1 MPAVGQGSGRSSV
14 GEQRAKRPSPP
25 RRTPTRT
32 QVRQAEAQEGQYR
45 SQGAAVKKRATRA
58 TQLARSVPKA
68 GDAPQT
74 RARDQGRAQAYV
86 RSQYTGHVHIPALGA
101 GTFYVKPHVS
111 GTAGVPYRQ
120 GTTVPPDVALAEQ
133 GKQRQAARAQQ
144 QAMKLAPVLSVLE
157 QTTRPIHG
165 IAAGTRAAIH
175 GKNVAH
181 AAGRGFS
188 LKDKSLFSD
197 VLKDLGVKGP
207 TAGIAGFALDV
218 VLDPTTY
225 VTGGAGSVAG
235 RTASK
240 AASRVERK
248 ALAAGLTAE
257 QAKRFGEFAGKQAA
271 RRAGTARGV
280 DMRIAGRS
288 LPGVTRAT
296 ATAGRAAARASGKPG
311 RAVSGAARKIAGDF
325 STGVVPEGIDRGT
338 YGAIRSATRTARSTS
353 SREIYKVRQQAAA
366 VNRAIGDK
374 DYQSVLDAIEAGTVR
389 SLPADLKQAAQF
401 LEARFKYAKRVEQ
414 QAGIR
419 GGTIKNYVPHVR
431 ADLADDGKGVG
442 QQSVGARR
450 IVPSSSRHRTDD
462 RTLAEIRQAEPG
474 KYVEDPGALL
484 AARMSDSAIARSRAE
499 LNRRLGDLG
508 RRIKQRAPV
517 DVRSGEAVYHLK
529 GSDIRM
535 LDLRKAEDQRELQ
548 AFVSGSGRRGGQYVA
563 LNQRAVDR
571 ALKTVQ
577 PGADKSSV
585 GMVFD
590 KVQGTWKLVA
600 TQPNPGFHVRNFIG
614 DLQNAYLG
622 QRGSQLGRNLAH
634 SSRALTELGRQ
645 EKAQRTLSLVGRRI
659 DPGGKGLK
667 IGGEHVSYGQLI
679 AEAEK
684 VGGIRSGF
692 VSRELHDLLEGKA
705 VRPKTRAEALRRWA
719 NNREDVVRLATYI
732 GARKRGLDPEK
743 AAAYVAKHHFDYSD
757 LTELERRVLRRVMPF
772 WVFSARNIPL
782 QMRSLVGRPG
792 KFAQYEKVRDEIA
805 KAFGYEDGWEGD
817 LSESEQRSAPFGIR
831 IKGKPYTISLGP
843 SGLPLTD
850 LNEFPTSANPA
861 KQADEWINRA
871 MSLVTP
877 AIKTPVELWSNMSFF
892 FREPIE
898 RDDAPLVPVPT
909 WLVKTVPERYRK
921 GLGLVPDYVDKRSG
935 KKQWAAPARLVYALG
950 VLPGPF
956 SFLNRISTPSDRPG
970 QDTGSKALAYL
981 GPRVRPIDQ
990 RSTEINRLYDE
1001 RGVIDKRMRSLNQRG
1016 VHAANATP
1024 EYRALQARE
1033 KDVTSHI
1040 MALRTQRGDKIIPGA
1055 RAPRPSL
1062 LSPEAQAAL
1071 ESLGRG
1077 DGAEFSPEA
1086 QRALESVRE
1095 SVGGGSAFSADA
1107 QRALQAI
1114 RAGR

>member
-1 MPAVGQGSGRSSV
+1 MPAVGQGQGKQSA
-14 GEQRAKRPSPP
+14 GERRASRTPASPP
-25 RRTPTRT
+25 RRPPTRT
-32 QVRQAEAQEGQYR
+32 AVRQAQAQEGQYR
-45 SQGAAVKKRATRA
+45 SQGAAVKKQATRA

-74 RARDQGRAQAYV
+74 RARDQGRAQDYV
-86 RSQYTGHVHIPALGA
+86 RSQYTGKVRLADLRGS
-101 GTFYVKPHVS
+101 TFYVTPHVA
-111 GTAGVPYRQ
+111 GTAGVRYQP
-120 GTTVPPDVALAEQ
+120 GTTVPPDVALREG
-133 GKQRQAARAQQ
+133 GKRQKAARAQQ
-144 QAMKLAPVLSVLE
+144 QATRIAPVLSVLE
-157 QTTRPIHG
+157 QTTRPVHA

-175 GKNVAH
+175 GDDVVH

-207 TAGIAGFALDV
+207 AAGIAGFALDV
-218 VLDPTTY
+218 LADPTTY
-225 VTGGAGSVAG
+225 VTGGTGSI
-235 RTASK
+235 ASK
-240 AASRVERK
+240 AASKAATRVEEK
-248 ALAAGLTAE
+248 ALVAGLTAD

-271 RRAGTARGV
+271 KRAGTARGV
-280 DMRIAGRS
+280 DVRVAGKS
-288 LPGVTRAT
+288 VPGVTRAT
-296 ATAGRAAARASGKPG
+296 AKAGRGAARVAGKPG

-325 STGVVPEGIDRGT
+325 STSVVPDGIDRST
-338 YGAIRSATRTARSTS
+338 YGAVRSATRTARSTS

-366 VNRAIGDK
+366 VNKAIGDK
-374 DYQSVLDAIEAGTVR
+374 NYRAVLDAIEAGTVR

-401 LEARFKYAKRVEQ
+401 LQSRFKYARRVEK

-419 GGTIKNYVPHVR
+419 GGTRRNYVPHVR
-431 ADLADDGKGVG
+431 ADLASEGRGIG
-442 QQSVGARR
+442 QQSVGARK
-450 IVPSSSRHRTDD
+450 IAPSSSKARTDQ
-462 RTLAEIRQAEPG
+462 RSLAEIRQAEPG

-484 AARMSDSAIARSRAE
+484 AARMSEGAVARSRAE
-499 LNRRLGDLG
+499 LNRRLGELG
-508 RRIKQRAPV
+508 RRVRQHAPV
-517 DVRSGEAVYHLK
+517 DVRQGEAVYHVK

-548 AFVSGSGRRGGQYVA
+548 AFVNGSGRRGGQYVA
-563 LNQRAVDR
+563 LNERAVDR

-577 PGADKSSV
+577 PGAERSNV
-585 GMVFD
+585 GIVFD
-590 KVQGTWKLVA
+590 KAQGTWKLVA
-600 TQPNPGFHVRNFIG
+600 TQPNPGFHVRNFVG
-614 DLQNAYLG
+614 DVQNAYLG
-622 QRGSQLGRNLAH
+622 QGAGGLARNLVH

-645 EKAQRTLSLVGRRI
+645 EKAHRTLSLVGRRI
-659 DPGGKGLK
+659 DPNGKGLK
-667 IGGEHVSYGQLI
+667 IGGEHVDYGQLI

-684 VGGIRSGF
+684 VGGVRSGF

-705 VRPKTRAEALRRWA
+705 VKPKTRAEALRRWA

-772 WVFSARNIPL
+772 WTFSARNIPL
-782 QMRSLVGRPG
+782 QMKSLISRPG
-792 KFAQYEKVRDEIA
+792 KYAQYEKARDEIA

-921 GLGLVPDYVDKRSG
+921 SLGLVPDYIDKRSG

-970 QDTGSKALAYL
+970 QDTGSKALVSSLPPVNVTMSAFRRES
-981 GPRVRPIDQ
+981 PT
-990 RSTEINRLYDE
+990 STPA
-1001 RGVIDKRMRSLNQRG
+1001 RSLISITVSSASIRARRSSFMASPSSSGRTSRPRHTSGGNSTINACRRR
-1016 VHAANATP
+1016 AAT
-1024 EYRALQARE
+1024 
-1033 KDVTSHI
+1033 
-1040 MALRTQRGDKIIPGA
+1040 
-1055 RAPRPSL
+1055 RPSNAKPC
-1062 LSPEAQAAL
+1062 SRP
-1071 ESLGRG
+1071 S
-1077 DGAEFSPEA
+1077 
-1086 QRALESVRE
+1086 
-1095 SVGGGSAFSADA
+1095 
-1107 QRALQAI
+1107 
-1114 RAGR
+1114 